1 MPAHLTRSRRR
12 AELPWLE
19 DQIPRLGNE
28 YLLTYLD
35 ADLSLQHIGVL
46 ILTLMGVH
54 RRSEGPR
61 SDQVL
66 DQREVTVGLL
76 SPDHEPYAELT
87 EPHRL
92 ALIRREHF
100 AHPLVHQLLTNDL
113 LPKFDKHYVYRT

>member
-35 ADLSLQHIGVL
+35 ADLPLQHIGVL

-54 RRSEGPR
+54 RRSEGSR

-76 SPDHEPYAELT
+76 SPIMNLMPSLRSHTVSPSSGESTRAPA
-87 EPHRL
+87 
-92 ALIRREHF
+92 
-100 AHPLVHQLLTNDL
+100 LVHQRSRTTLLCL
-113 LPKFDKHYVYRT
+113 DKHYVYRT